1 MRTFPYVNLT
11 QRSLESLCAGLPDPK
26 TSNRNVGMSESPP
39 SASLRLLLVDDHA
52 VMRAG
57 LANMLN
63 TRGDLEVVAEADDGE
78 SALVLHQKFSPDIT
92 LLDVVMPG
100 MGGLE
105 CLRRLREQS
114 PDAKVLMLSSS
125 ELEQDMF
132 QAIELG
138 ADGYITKTASP
149 SELQASILGVSRGE
163 TCISDEVLR
172 QIQKYSSSPHLTP
185 REIEV
190 LNLLRKGMTNP
201 DIGLILEI
209 TPRTA
214 KAHVAAILLKLEAHD
229 RAEAVARGFE
239 LGLLRP

>member
-1 MRTFPYVNLT
+1 MA
-11 QRSLESLCAGLPDPK
+11 ESL
-26 TSNRNVGMSESPP
+26 P
-39 SASLRLLLVDDHA
+39 STPLRLLLVDDHA

-57 LANMLN
+57 LANMLGA
-63 TRGDLEVVAEADDGE
+63 RPEFEVVAEADDGE
-78 SALVLHQKFSPDIT
+78 SALTLHREHFPDVT
-92 LLDVVMPG
+92 LLDVAMPG

-105 CLRRLREQS
+105 CLQRLKQQS

-125 ELEQDMF
+125 ELEQEMHD
-132 QAIELG
+132 AIDLG
-138 ADGYITKTASP
+138 ADGYVTKTALP
-149 SELQASILGVSRGE
+149 SELVASILAVGRGEKWVSEEVSRRLQ
-163 TCISDEVLR
+163 S
-172 QIQKYSSSPHLTP
+172 YSANSQLTP

-190 LNLLRKGMTNP
+190 LNLLRKGMSNP

-214 KAHVAAILLKLEAHD
+214 KAHVAAILLKLNAQD

>member
-1 MRTFPYVNLT
+1 MTD
-11 QRSLESLCAGLPDPK
+11 SL
-26 TSNRNVGMSESPP
+26 P
-39 SASLRLLLVDDHA
+39 SSSLRLLLVDDHA

-63 TRGDLEVVAEADDGE
+63 ALDEFELVAEADDGE
-78 SALVLHQKFSPDIT
+78 SALALHQEFSPDVT
-92 LLDVVMPG
+92 LLDVAMPG

-125 ELEQDMF
+125 ELEQDMY

-138 ADGYITKTASP
+138 ADGYVKKTALP
-149 SELQASILGVSRGE
+149 SELVASILAVARGE
-163 TCISDEVLR
+163 ICISDEVAR
-172 QIQKYSSSPHLTP
+172 QIQNYCTTPQLTP

-190 LNLLRKGMTNP
+190 LNLLRKGMSNP
-201 DIGLILEI
+201 DIGMILEI

-214 KAHVAAILLKLEAHD
+214 KAHVAAILLKLKAHD